1 MMRPNIPL
9 PNRLTAKAVD
19 FFSKGVLLALSLYTT
34 SRMGRRGKVVTKTGR
49 TSNSSGK
56 AADRG

>member
-1 MMRPNIPL
+1 MMRPNIPF
-9 PNRLTAKAVD
+9 PNGLTAKAVD

-34 SRMGRRGKVVTKTGR
+34 SRMGRRGKIITRNGK

-56 AADRG
+56 S